1 MAELLVRGGTVID
14 GTGAPGAVAD
24 VRVRDG
30 RISEIG
36 RDLRPH
42 GEDVI
47 DASGALVTP
56 GFIDSHTHYDPS
68 LFWDTFGD
76 PMPLHGV
83 TTLLVGSCSLSL
95 APVHADQRAL
105 LTEVFCY
112 IEDLPTAT
120 FDAAIPWTWEGY
132 ADYLAALGGDGL
144 GLNVVTLVG
153 HTALRMFV
161 LGDEAWDRPSSPSER
176 SEIASA
182 LDGCLAAGA
191 FGMSTSLGFD
201 VHPTRGPVPSRV
213 ADDDELGLLIDCLA
227 ERSRLLQ
234 FIPAPGNRALRRDVQ
249 RVADLTGPRGV
260 VSTWINIVHDNANPS
275 LAGELLDFAS
285 SLQAQGVRTYPQISP
300 RTLDMRVNWG
310 GGMSFA
316 KLAEGWGR
324 FVNADIEEKRR
335 LIIDPAWRAL
345 ARDEWDRVPWAIIP
359 HKDIARIR
367 LISATSADGQR
378 FVGQSLAELVAARPG
393 HPSDVLADW
402 VVENDFNPGIVGV
415 GVGNSDPTGVAQTL
429 LHPAGVV
436 SNSDA
441 GAHLGMMCGAGDT
454 TLLLTRHV
462 RDRGDMTVEHAV
474 HALTGR
480 QADLLGME
488 DRGVIRPGAHADLA
502 VFALDE
508 LSWAED
514 EFVHD
519 LPAGGARLRR
529 PAGGFRATIVG
540 GVPTQQSGVDTGA
553 RPGTVLRSTNSRDC
567 K

>member
-14 GTGAPGAVAD
+14 GTGAPGVVAD

-132 ADYLAALGGDGL
+132 ADYLAALGGGGL

-176 SEIASA
+176 SEIASL

-234 FIPAPGNRALRRDVQ
+234 FIPSPGNRALRRDVQ
-249 RVADLTGPRGV
+249 RVADLTGPTRRCQHV
-260 VSTWINIVHDNANPS
+260 DQHLPRHREPEHRRRAPRLRQ
-275 LAGELLDFAS
+275 LA
-285 SLQAQGVRTYPQISP
+285 
-300 RTLDMRVNWG
+300 
-310 GGMSFA
+310 
-316 KLAEGWGR
+316 
-324 FVNADIEEKRR
+324 
-335 LIIDPAWRAL
+335 
-345 ARDEWDRVPWAIIP
+345 
-359 HKDIARIR
+359 
-367 LISATSADGQR
+367 
-378 FVGQSLAELVAARPG
+378 PG
-393 HPSDVLADW
+393 KGS
-402 VVENDFNPGIVGV
+402 
-415 GVGNSDPTGVAQTL
+415 
-429 LHPAGVV
+429 
-436 SNSDA
+436 
-441 GAHLGMMCGAGDT
+441 AHLPADLT
-454 TLLLTRHV
+454 THARHESELERRHV
-462 RDRGDMTVEHAV
+462 V
-474 HALTGR
+474 R
-480 QADLLGME
+480 QA
-488 DRGVIRPGAHADLA
+488 
-502 VFALDE
+502 
-508 LSWAED
+508 
-514 EFVHD
+514 
-519 LPAGGARLRR
+519 RR
-529 PAGGFRATIVG
+529 RVG
-540 GVPTQQSGVDTGA
+540 SLCQ
-553 RPGTVLRSTNSRDC
+553 RRH
-567 K
+567 

>member
-14 GTGAPGAVAD
+14 GTGAPGVVAD

-36 RDLRPH
+36 RDLRAH

-68 LFWDTFGD
+68 LFWDAFGD

-95 APVHADQRAL
+95 APVHGDQRAL

-153 HTALRMFV
+153 HTALRMYV

-176 SEIASA
+176 SEIASL

-234 FIPAPGNRALRRDVQ
+234 FIPSPG
-249 RVADLTGPRGV
+249 TGRCGAT
-260 VSTWINIVHDNANPS
+260 SSAS
-275 LAGELLDFAS
+275 L
-285 SLQAQGVRTYPQISP
+285 ISP
-300 RTLDMRVNWG
+300 VPAGLSARGSTSSTTQRTR
-310 GGMSFA
+310 
-316 KLAEGWGR
+316 
-324 FVNADIEEKRR
+324 
-335 LIIDPAWRAL
+335 AWRSSFSTSP
-345 ARDEWDRVPWAIIP
+345 AR
-359 HKDIARIR
+359 
-367 LISATSADGQR
+367 S
-378 FVGQSLAELVAARPG
+378 RPK
-393 HPSDVLADW
+393 ACT
-402 VVENDFNPGIVGV
+402 
-415 GVGNSDPTGVAQTL
+415 PT
-429 LHPAGVV
+429 HR
-436 SNSDA
+436 S
-441 GAHLGMMCGAGDT
+441 H
-454 TLLLTRHV
+454 
-462 RDRGDMTVEHAV
+462 HA
-474 HALTGR
+474 
-480 QADLLGME
+480 
-488 DRGVIRPGAHADLA
+488 
-502 VFALDE
+502 
-508 LSWAED
+508 
-514 EFVHD
+514 
-519 LPAGGARLRR
+519 
-529 PAGGFRATIVG
+529 
-540 GVPTQQSGVDTGA
+540 
-553 RPGTVLRSTNSRDC
+553 RST
-567 K
+567 